1 MSIIIINANLSAE
14 SSTQSLSEI
23 VYTEIKKED
32 AGSSLISLHE
42 LPIPVC
48 DGRESFGNE
57 NVKKLTDLMAKA
69 TGIVLASPI
78 YNYTINSALK
88 SLIEH
93 CGSAFSNKTV
103 GFICTAG
110 GEKSY
115 MSLMPTIN
123 SLMLDFRCII
133 LPRFLYVIS
142 SNFNSDKSIT
152 DPDICN
158 RITQFAK
165 EMNHLTSC
173 IRK

>member
-69 TGIVLASPI
+69 TVANQNLPMLHIQWKCT
-78 YNYTINSALK
+78 YDINNIEQMKMKIDALERK
-88 SLIEH
+88 VYWLEEWKKNREEKEVQRYYK
-93 CGSAFSNKTV
+93 NKN
-103 GFICTAG
+103 A
-110 GEKSY
+110 
-115 MSLMPTIN
+115 
-123 SLMLDFRCII
+123 
-133 LPRFLYVIS
+133 
-142 SNFNSDKSIT
+142 
-152 DPDICN
+152 
-158 RITQFAK
+158 
-165 EMNHLTSC
+165 
-173 IRK
+173 